1 MLSGLG
7 AQPNQE
13 VKKYTA
19 QRNLSWLYHFPQ
31 SPESHHIDDCH
42 DCQRE
47 VILQKNPALG
57 LTHNTAENQS
67 NPLQTIVAHVSKSQ
81 APALHTLT
89 DKPDKVYVPTNN

>member
-47 VILQKNPALG
+47 VILQK
-57 LTHNTAENQS
+57 T
-67 NPLQTIVAHVSKSQ
+67 
-81 APALHTLT
+81 LHWDLHITPQKISRTPYKL
-89 DKPDKVYVPTNN
+89 